1 MEREEIIAVAQAM
14 CKAGAPFVF
23 ATAGEDGGPRVRW
36 MGGLY
41 LEEPM
46 TIFMATFVKARKM
59 AQIHRYP
66 PGQLMFQAP
75 DFSTVITLFGNCTVV
90 DDIAARQKLWE
101 AIPQLAH
108 YMSGPDD
115 PEFGV
120 VRFDT
125 KKVELLA
132 MHEGSWAPQVAEL

>member
-1 MEREEIIAVAQAM
+1 MEREEIIAATQAM

-23 ATAGEDGGPRVRW
+23 ATVGEDGGPRMRW

-41 LEEPM
+41 LEEPL
-46 TIFMATFVKARKM
+46 TIFMAGGAKARKM
-59 AQIHRYP
+59 GQIHRDP
-66 PGQLMFQAP
+66 LGQLLFQSP
-75 DFSTVITLFGNCTVV
+75 DFSTVVTLFGDCTVV
-90 DDIAARQKLWE
+90 DSLEVRQKLWE
-101 AIPQLAH
+101 AIPQLAN

-125 KKVELLA
+125 KKIEVLSMAGGLE
-132 MHEGSWAPQVAEL
+132 PQVLEL